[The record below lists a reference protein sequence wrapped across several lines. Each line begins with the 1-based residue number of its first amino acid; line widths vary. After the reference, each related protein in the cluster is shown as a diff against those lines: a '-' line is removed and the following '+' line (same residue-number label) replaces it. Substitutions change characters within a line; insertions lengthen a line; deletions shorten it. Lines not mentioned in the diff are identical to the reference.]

1 MIEYQNK
8 FGTEVEVSKIIVDY
22 TQSGDCTEDIDKYQT
37 LRLETCD
44 GGGGPFLRMSF
55 VDCDHFSINSLYDL
69 YLIIKDFESK
79 IKYPDGIDYIEFNK
93 INNDEKNNIH
103 K

>member
-1 MIEYQNK
+1 MIEFQNK
-8 FGTEVEVSKIIVDY
+8 FGTEVEVSKVTVDY
-22 TQSGDCTEDIDKYQT
+22 TQSGDCMEDSDEYQT

-44 GGGGPFLRMSF
+44 GGGGPFLRMSL